1 MQVVTGRYE
10 SAKVVDVLDVVEDD
24 QSVRCFARTEG
35 VQAACD
41 ELLPSWFVAR
51 VDLQFFRQF
60 DQGAFYGLRRNGIH
74 PCNEAPVC
82 VFAPLGE
89 SCGKLSLSTATHA
102 NQNCALLR
110 RIGDQ
115 LV

>member
-1 MQVVTGRYE
+1 MPPPTLNYE
-10 SAKVVDVLDVVEDD
+10 EPDD
-24 QSVRCFARTEG
+24 LILSR
-35 VQAACD
+35 
-41 ELLPSWFVAR
+41 LVAR
-51 VDLQFFRQF
+51 VDLQFFREF
-60 DQGAFYGLRRNGIH
+60 DQSAFNRFWRYGIY

-82 VFAPLGE
+82 VFALLGE
-89 SCGKLSLSTATHA
+89 SCGKLSLSAATHA